1 MAMFKGITD
10 ITNNLGGLLAG
21 ARGLLDKAGGEGLG
35 QGFKGMVQQALDLN
49 VDGLMQAADAHLGTG
64 VMRLTIAG
72 DEEGVKT
79 TVRFRNY
86 AVMRIMEI
94 KDMRDIINRFI
105 SEDPE
110 MFQEALGEMADFL
123 DGKEP
128 EMVCSEREMTLRQE
142 VKKLRRM
149 MRQMNTFLEDEEI
162 MLGEEG
168 PAEEERLTQR
178 PVRNTPSA
186 TGIIIAAENSGN
198 GPRRK

>member
-162 MLGEEG
+162 LLGEEG
-168 PAEEERLTQR
+168 PAEEEMLTQR

-186 TGIIIAAENSGN
+186 AGIIIAAENSGN

>member
-1 MAMFKGITD
+1 MAMLKGITD

-110 MFQEALGEMADFL
+110 MFQEAFG
-123 DGKEP
+123 
-128 EMVCSEREMTLRQE
+128 
-142 VKKLRRM
+142 
-149 MRQMNTFLEDEEI
+149 
-162 MLGEEG
+162 
-168 PAEEERLTQR
+168 
-178 PVRNTPSA
+178 
-186 TGIIIAAENSGN
+186 
-198 GPRRK
+198 